1 MSNAL
6 VSGSQ
11 IYLVTTHETSFG
23 KYKVFLKPAVLIRK
37 VVSDF

>member
-11 IYLVTTHETSFG
+11 IHLVTTHETSFG
-23 KYKVFLKPAVLIRK
+23 KYKVFFGTSSA
-37 VVSDF
+37 DY